1 MSKRGEIIE
10 SDLISA
16 QRLVD
21 AKAYWANEAINSLLG
36 DNSGKPSP
44 IENTMNDFRR
54 GQLVDALTPGTIDDA
69 WKGINEKLA
78 QEGLSPVSLEEQRYW
93 RENLPDPGPLPS
105 ELESAGGFIG
115 GELAEALAQQ
125 AKKLI
130 DLLEGE
136 ALRQG
141 VNDIGGFADELIS
154 GVKDSFEDVMDK
166 AISQGNDLEDSYSKA
181 LDEIGE
187 LIDNASDALGD
198 FWDDY
203 IGKPLE
209 VLKDKLKDL
218 FKRAESA
225 ISPLIL
231 DLDGDGVETLALGQK
246 IYFDHDDNGF
256 SENTGWV
263 GRDDG
268 LLVWDRDGDGKI
280 TNGKE
285 LFGSY
290 SELPNGN
297 VANHGFSALVS
308 LDSNKD
314 DKIDSSDE
322 AFHKL
327 RVWRDLNSNASV
339 DEGELVS
346 LDELGIKSLSTT
358 YSNSSFI
365 DENGNQ
371 HRLVG
376 SYQTVDGHIREMTD
390 VWFSTDATNTQSVE
404 IIEIDED
411 IKALPDLAG
420 FGNVH
425 SLHQAMARDESGE
438 LKDLV
443 KRYLA
448 ASEQDRAG
456 LLDILVYTWAGV
468 QDSSGS
474 SSYLGDLRK
483 VAAIEKFLA
492 DSYNGGTGPNAFS
505 LLNQAYG
512 ALLTYVE
519 QGLLGGF
526 AKSQL
531 DISFIWSEG
540 LSNGRLD
547 IERLL
552 NSVKGIFEVSEHQAK
567 DVLAFLEAAL
577 SGNFIATSAVTS
589 IVAASDQ
596 KGSDFEQLLALFG
609 EIGSSQIG
617 TSKGESIVTGAVSRI
632 YGLGGDDIITG
643 GSGNEFID
651 GGAGD
656 DIIIDQ
662 GSGTNTLLGG
672 EGNDSITYSYS
683 ANNTIDGG
691 EGDDRIQIDSARY
704 TYTSQVN
711 TISGGR
717 GDDVIVAGYGK
728 DTYLFSR
735 GDGQDSITDQGGTDK
750 LVFGEGI
757 ALSDLVV
764 SRSGTNLLVEV
775 LDSANPE
782 SVDQITIIG
791 WDNAGYRIETFE
803 LADGTTVSAQELT
816 NLAMTGSE
824 ASETLTLWSDATWA
838 DGKDGDDIIY
848 SGTNNATVYGGDGN
862 DTITD
867 TYGSD
872 TIDGGAGD
880 DIIID
885 QGSGTNT
892 LLGGE
897 GNDSITYSYYAN
909 NTIEGGEGDDRIQI
923 DSARY
928 TYTSQVN
935 TISGGRGDDVIV
947 AGYGK
952 DTYLFSRGDGQD
964 SITDQGGTDKLVF
977 GEGIALSDLVVS
989 RSGTNLLVE
998 VLDSANPESVDQ
1010 ITIIGWDNAGYRIE
1024 TFELADGTTVSAQEL
1039 TNLAM
1044 TGSEASETLTLWSD
1058 ATWADGKDGDDIIY
1072 SGTNNATVYG
1082 GDGNDTITDTYGSDT
1097 IDGGAGDDIIIDQG
1111 SGTNTL
1117 LGGGGN
1123 DSITYSYYA
1132 NNTIEGGEGD
1142 DRIQV
1147 DRTYYGSSYQN
1158 TISGGRGNDVIVAG
1172 DAQDTY
1178 LFNRGDGQDLI
1189 TDYGGT
1195 DKLVFG
1201 EGITQEDLFVSRKG
1215 NDLIIR
1221 VKDASGSTN
1230 TDQLT
1235 VKNWYSS
1242 AGYQIESVEFSDGH
1256 KLLAGQL
1263 TELGHI
1269 IYGTEEADTLVGF
1282 DAGVTI
1288 TAGAGDDTLASI
1300 GRGTNTL
1307 LGGEGNDSITYSYYA
1322 DNTIEGGEGDDRIQV
1337 DYTHNSSSN
1346 KNTISGGRGND
1357 VIVAGYA
1364 RDTYLFNR
1372 GDGQDSITDY
1382 GGTDKLVFGNGINS
1396 DDLWLRRAG
1405 NSLEVSIVGADDKIT
1420 LENWFTGSSYRIEQ
1434 IAAADGRTLLDSQ
1447 VQVLVDAMAA
1457 FAVPASG
1464 ESAMTPDQRAQLD
1477 VVIAANWQ

>member
-209 VLKDKLKDL
+209 TLKDKLKDL

-231 DLDGDGVETLALGQK
+231 DLDGDGVETLSLSQK

-256 SENTGWV
+256 SESTGWV

-297 VANHGFSALVS
+297 IANHGFSALVS

-617 TSKGESIVTGAVSRI
+617 TSNGESISAGTVSRI
-632 YGLGGDDIITG
+632 YGLGGDDVITG
-643 GSGNEFID
+643 GSGNGFID
-651 GGAGD
+651 
-656 DIIIDQ
+656 
-662 GSGTNTLLGG
+662 
-672 EGNDSITYSYS
+672 
-683 ANNTIDGG
+683 
-691 EGDDRIQIDSARY
+691 
-704 TYTSQVN
+704 
-711 TISGGR
+711 
-717 GDDVIVAGYGK
+717 
-728 DTYLFSR
+728 
-735 GDGQDSITDQGGTDK
+735 
-750 LVFGEGI
+750 
-757 ALSDLVV
+757 
-764 SRSGTNLLVEV
+764 
-775 LDSANPE
+775 
-782 SVDQITIIG
+782 
-791 WDNAGYRIETFE
+791 
-803 LADGTTVSAQELT
+803 
-816 NLAMTGSE
+816 
-824 ASETLTLWSDATWA
+824 
-838 DGKDGDDIIY
+838 
-848 SGTNNATVYGGDGN
+848 GGDGN

-867 TYGSD
+867 SNGSD

-885 QGSGTNT
+885 QGYGSNT

-897 GNDSITYSYYAN
+897 GNDRITYSYYA
-909 NTIEGGEGDDRIQI
+909 D
-923 DSARY
+923 
-928 TYTSQVN
+928 
-935 TISGGRGDDVIV
+935 
-947 AGYGK
+947 
-952 DTYLFSRGDGQD
+952 
-964 SITDQGGTDKLVF
+964 
-977 GEGIALSDLVVS
+977 
-989 RSGTNLLVE
+989 
-998 VLDSANPESVDQ
+998 
-1010 ITIIGWDNAGYRIE
+1010 
-1024 TFELADGTTVSAQEL
+1024 
-1039 TNLAM
+1039 
-1044 TGSEASETLTLWSD
+1044 
-1058 ATWADGKDGDDIIY
+1058 
-1072 SGTNNATVYG
+1072 
-1082 GDGNDTITDTYGSDT
+1082 
-1097 IDGGAGDDIIIDQG
+1097 
-1111 SGTNTL
+1111 
-1117 LGGGGN
+1117 
-1123 DSITYSYYA
+1123 
-1132 NNTIEGGEGD
+1132 NTIEGGEGD

-1147 DRTYYGSSYQN
+1147 DYTHNSSSNKN

-1172 DAQDTY
+1172 YARDTY
-1178 LFNRGDGQDLI
+1178 LFNRGDGQDSI

-1195 DKLVFG
+1195 DRLVFG
-1201 EGITQEDLFVSRKG
+1201 EGIVQEDLSISRKG

-1221 VKDASGSTN
+1221 VKDASDSTN

-1263 TELGHI
+1263 TQLGHI